1 MTMDTHDTYTWE
13 ALTSALRRWA
23 WVGVLAI
30 AVLTRLAGLAAT
42 PLTPAEAMRALP
54 SLDAARGADWPL
66 ISESPLL
73 LVGNA
78 FLFFVFGAGDGVARL
93 LPALAG
99 VGLVA
104 VPWLW
109 RGTLNRLG
117 RLTAAALMLLSPL
130 ALFGARHLVDA
141 APATLAG
148 AWLVTGLAWALEG
161 DEVQRRRAS
170 RLIAL
175 GLGLG
180 LIAGPTFYVAALP
193 GCVALVLWRRTWP
206 AGWMRTLGRAAWMG
220 VAGALAVSTA
230 LGLRWSGWAGP
241 LEPLAAWVTGAAL
254 PLGSAMASGAGVGGM
269 TGQLLF
275 YEPLLVALA
284 LVGLGVAL
292 ASRTSDVD
300 PWLRR
305 WLVWGALGLLL
316 LEAWPSSDPAALSA
330 VILPLALAAGYSVAH
345 LAAGVT
351 PEARRWM
358 GPYLLLATTFWLV
371 GLLIWAELAS
381 GFLYL
386 GGPLVLALGGVTLLV
401 LEALLFSVFLLRAPS
416 LALRRGALLSVL
428 IVLTLIQTGAAF
440 GLSFVRTDTAVEPAV
455 DAVTSPDMAAL
466 RETLLRAAVRQGLR
480 RDAFPVTLLGM
491 DPTRVALLRWTL
503 RDFGAVKVDNAWPEV
518 VSGVGAVI
526 TSDQATGLPEAASSW
541 RGMPFTAWVE
551 HRGGPKP
558 GDPGFGRWY
567 LYRIAPDAE
576 TLIRVVLWLRQ

>member
-1 MTMDTHDTYTWE
+1 MDPHEDTHTWE

-23 WVGVLAI
+23 WVGVLAV
-30 AVLTRLAGLAAT
+30 AVLTRLTGLAAT
-42 PLTPAEAMRALP
+42 PLTPVEATRALP

-78 FLFFVFGAGDGVARL
+78 FLFFVLGAGDGVARL
-93 LPALAG
+93 LPAVAG

-109 RGTLNRLG
+109 RGTLNRVG
-117 RLTAAALMLLSPL
+117 RLTAATLMLLSPL

-148 AWLVTGLAWALEG
+148 ALLVTGLAWALEG
-161 DEVQRRRAS
+161 DEVQRHRAP
-170 RLIAL
+170 RLVAL

-193 GCVALVLWRRTWP
+193 GCVALLLWRRPWP
-206 AGWMRTLGRAAWMG
+206 AGWTRTLGRAAWIG
-220 VAGALAVSTA
+220 GAGALAVSTA

-241 LEPLAAWVTGAAL
+241 LEPLATWLTGGTL
-254 PLGSAMASGAGVGGM
+254 PLSHAPL
-269 TGQLLF
+269 TGQLLL

-292 ASRTSDVD
+292 ASRTSVLD

-316 LEAWPSSDPAALSA
+316 LEVWPTADAVALVA
-330 VILPLALAAGYSVAH
+330 VILPLALAAGYTVAH

-351 PEARRWM
+351 LEARRAM
-358 GPYLLLATTFWLV
+358 GLYLLLATTVWLV

-386 GGPLVLALGGVTLLV
+386 GGPLVLALGGVALLA
-401 LEALLFSVFLLRAPS
+401 LEALFYVLFLLRVPS
-416 LALRRGALLSVL
+416 TALWRGALLSVL
-428 IVLTLIQTGAAF
+428 LVIGLVQAGAAF

-455 DAVTSPDMAAL
+455 DAVTSPDMAML
-466 RETLLRAAVRQGLR
+466 RTALLRAAVRQGLR

-503 RDFGAVKVDNAWPEV
+503 RDFGAVKVDNAWPEA

-526 TSDQATGLPEAASSW
+526 TSDQATGLPEEASSW

-558 GDPGFGRWY
+558 GDPGFGRWV

-576 TLIRVVLWLRQ
+576 TLVRVVLWLRQ